1 MGVEWQTGKYRTEV
15 GLQLV
20 HSRNKD
26 LIQVLLPVID
36 YKDFE
41 VQADRMSRQRV
52 SGMAGAE
59 NVKSFLWHDG
69 FNVEVDTPAATH
81 IVLVQKIVTTKM
93 RTASFEASQRVGD
106 HLLLQLSATDTALNN
121 SVRID
126 QHLGPCGSRR
136 RAMHLHHDTQRD
148 RFGPLAGSMQLFQDV
163 HDEDRWHKNRQHS
176 RAGGMLLP
184 GKSYFH
190 GAGD

>member
-20 HSRNKD
+20 HSRNMD

-93 RTASFEASQRVGD
+93 RTASFEAS
-106 HLLLQLSATDTALNN
+106 
-121 SVRID
+121 
-126 QHLGPCGSRR
+126 
-136 RAMHLHHDTQRD
+136 
-148 RFGPLAGSMQLFQDV
+148 
-163 HDEDRWHKNRQHS
+163 
-176 RAGGMLLP
+176 
-184 GKSYFH
+184 
-190 GAGD
+190 